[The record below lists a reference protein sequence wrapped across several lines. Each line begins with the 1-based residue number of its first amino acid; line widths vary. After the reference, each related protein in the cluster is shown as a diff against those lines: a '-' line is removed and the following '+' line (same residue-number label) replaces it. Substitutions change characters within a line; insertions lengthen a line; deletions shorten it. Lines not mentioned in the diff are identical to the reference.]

1 MLSETTLSTEV
12 PPPPAVF
19 STSSSCL
26 SACCLGVCTT
36 AIVTTPCLVFLRG
49 VPSWYLSLLSVLT
62 TCCSLAMWQTTDP
75 SYYHTDLIPIHPMG
89 KDCGLLSS
97 HLPAG
102 TSTLPGLPPSQSH
115 RMLNA
120 LPAGTMDGGLFMV
133 PYTLPSTLPY
143 MVQPALPQPVR

>member
-26 SACCLGVCTT
+26 LPGCVYHCYRYPSVLGV
-36 AIVTTPCLVFLRG
+36 P
-49 VPSWYLSLLSVLT
+49 PWYLSLLSVLT

-75 SYYHTDLIPIHPMG
+75 SYYHADLIPIHPMG

-102 TSTLPGLPPSQSH
+102 TSSLPGLPPSQSH